1 MGESGTV
8 IGENGRIEP
17 FCPSEVDTS
26 TKVSSQTTSSWRLNI
41 KEFCLPQQNVDDDDH
56 HHSTFPQLFRASMP
70 SLLHSHRLVFLLLS
84 NKLFLT

>member
-8 IGENGRIEP
+8 TGENGRIES
-17 FCPSEVDTS
+17 FWPSEVDTS

-56 HHSTFPQLFRASMP
+56 HHSTFPRLFRASKP
-70 SLLHSHRLVFLLLS
+70 SLFHSHSLVFLFLS
-84 NKLFLT
+84 QINSF

>member
-17 FCPSEVDTS
+17 FWSSEVDTS

-56 HHSTFPQLFRASMP
+56 HHSTFPQLSRASMP
-70 SLLHSHRLVFLLLS
+70 SVLHSHRLVFLLLS